1 MTKIKFSN
9 CTVAGECWELLH
21 GSEGV
26 SRRCLKKYL
35 NTATSIQERPCN
47 ELENPSL
54 YSFRRCPYAMR
65 GRMGLHAAGIN
76 YEHREVLL
84 RDKPA
89 AMIAASPKGTVPV
102 FIKTDGYVIDES
114 LELLLWASE
123 QHDPLGWRDV
133 DMGAAMALITRND
146 EIFKFHL
153 DRYKYKSR
161 YDESAKRGETDIK
174 HRRAAEAIIAD
185 YETRLSQQDYMLGPR
200 QSLADIAIF
209 PFMRQFA
216 NTDRAWWDGAEN
228 SNNQD
233 NPNNQDN
240 SKSHPPY
247 PNTHN
252 WLERHINSP
261 LFQAIMTK
269 YAQWQGEIG

>member
-1 MTKIKFSN
+1 M
-9 CTVAGECWELLH
+9 
-21 GSEGV
+21 
-26 SRRCLKKYL
+26 
-35 NTATSIQERPCN
+35 TAT
-47 ELENPSL
+47 L

-65 GRMGLHAAGIN
+65 GRMGLHAAGID

-89 AMIAASPKGTVPV
+89 AMIAASSKGTVPV
-102 FIKTDGYVIDES
+102 FIKPDGSVIDES

-123 QHDPLGWRDV
+123 QHDPMGWRDV
-133 DMGAAMALITRND
+133 DMSEAMALITRND
-146 EIFKFHL
+146 EAFKFHL

-161 YDESAKRGETDIK
+161 YDAGAKRGETDIE
-174 HRRAAEAIIAD
+174 HRRAAEDIIAD
-185 YETRLSQQDYMLGPR
+185 YETRLLQQDYLLGPR

-216 NTDRAWWDGAEN
+216 NTDRAWWDGKNAPNNQGN

-233 NPNNQDN
+233 NSDSN
-240 SKSHPPY
+240 PPY
-247 PNTHN
+247 PATHN

-261 LFQAIMTK
+261 LFQSIMTK
-269 YAQWQGEIG
+269 YAQWQGEKG